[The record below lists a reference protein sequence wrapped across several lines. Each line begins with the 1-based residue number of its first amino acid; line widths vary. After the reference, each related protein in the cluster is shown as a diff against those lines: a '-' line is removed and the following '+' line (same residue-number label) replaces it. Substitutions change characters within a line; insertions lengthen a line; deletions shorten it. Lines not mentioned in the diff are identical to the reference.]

1 VLFGNLRHAGACRK
15 NGTPWCKR
23 IRRNLQGSASRIHHS
38 RPRWLDTT
46 PLPDRLFRL
55 FVFVLGRVKTLAA
68 VARVEYHR
76 AILYH
81 DS

>member
-1 VLFGNLRHAGACRK
+1 MALFA
-15 NGTPWCKR
+15 
-23 IRRNLQGSASRIHHS
+23 
-38 RPRWLDTT
+38 
-46 PLPDRLFRL
+46 RLYHL
-55 FVFVLGRVKTLAA
+55 GMSEMGLGRVKTLAA